1 MKIAGIIYE
10 SLRKTGGY
18 EIFTYNLFKALARRG
33 HNVTLYLQGKEYGK
47 HQDFYDSLPFQVR
60 PLLFQT
66 QFLFKHALSVLHK
79 FVARE
84 QKKHC
89 YDVWQVMGACREAGI
104 AEGLQSKVPLVLRV
118 YGEDVYVNRDWN
130 FGMRLNPAYDA
141 MIRRAVNKMDRIVAM
156 TPSLAGALLELG
168 VSEERIISI
177 PNGIG
182 LAQFGKSFD
191 RDAARAKWGF
201 GPDDFVM
208 LTLGRYHLHK
218 GSELIPEIAR
228 QIKEQGRSFKWLVIG
243 RGTQALE
250 PAVKAAGV
258 EDCVLPR
265 RDIGLKRNP
274 AADKLFDLPVKEV
287 VELYAMADLFVFPSR
302 LEGFPRVILESLAAG
317 LPVVISDAPGC
328 GEVVEDGVFG
338 LVAPMDDTARMAE
351 RVMELMDDRP
361 KLQQLSEA
369 AKLHA
374 QKFDWDEIATQYE
387 TVYKE
392 LVNQNFPS

>member
-1 MKIAGIIYE
+1 MNIAGIIYE

-18 EIFTYNLFKALARRG
+18 EIFTYNLFKALVSRG
-33 HNVTLYLQGKEYGK
+33 HQVTLYLQGKEYGK
-47 HQDFYDSLPFQVR
+47 HRDFYDSLPFRVR

-66 QFLFKHALSVLHK
+66 QFLFKHALPVLHK

-104 AEGLQSKVPLVLRV
+104 AEGLQGMVPLVLRV

-168 VSEERIISI
+168 VSEDRIISI

-182 LAQFGKSFD
+182 LAQFGKTFD

-228 QIKEQGRSFKWLVIG
+228 RIKEQGRSFKWLVIG

-250 PAVKAAGV
+250 PAVEAAGV

-274 AADKLFDLPVKEV
+274 AANKLFDLPVEEV

-328 GEVVEDGVFG
+328 GEVVEDGIFG
-338 LVAPMDDTARMAE
+338 LVAPMDDTARMAQ

-361 KLQQLSEA
+361 KLRQLSEA

-374 QKFDWDEIATQYE
+374 QQFDWDEIATQYE
-387 TVYKE
+387 AVYRE
-392 LVNQNFPS
+392 LAKR